1 TATTTAMAQA
11 LLDGAGDRELVVL
24 VAADALADVGALTL
38 LPSHHVWAEVQRA
51 DGLAD
56 LPAQTEA
63 LVARGHECGG
73 WVGSGTSY
81 ILLQQLVRATDKP
94 VYVQGG
100 IGVHTAAACR
110 VAGAAGVVLA
120 DQLLLLP
127 ESPLDDATKNE
138 LGRLNG
144 AETLLYGELFGAPCR
159 VHAGR

>member
-1 TATTTAMAQA
+1 
-11 LLDGAGDRELVVL
+11 
-24 VAADALADVGALTL
+24 
-38 LPSHHVWAEVQRA
+38 
-51 DGLAD
+51 
-56 LPAQTEA
+56 
-63 LVARGHECGG
+63 
-73 WVGSGTSY
+73 
-81 ILLQQLVRATDKP
+81 VRATDKP

-159 VHAGR
+159 VHAGRSNPLLAEAEAANRAAEAGEITVDDWHAR